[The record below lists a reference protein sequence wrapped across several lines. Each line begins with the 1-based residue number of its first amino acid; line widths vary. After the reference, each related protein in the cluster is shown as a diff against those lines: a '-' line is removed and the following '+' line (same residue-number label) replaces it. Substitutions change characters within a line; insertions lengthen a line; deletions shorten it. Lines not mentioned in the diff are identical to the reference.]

1 MEHIYNITAAVDTAI
16 AAQWVEEACASFL
29 PALAKVP
36 GVSAVELIEVHSDDA
51 PAAPRSYTVQV
62 RFSGKDSLEAFL
74 GALER
79 EAESRLFERFGQR
92 YLTFRLQ
99 LDSLH
104 KIASAGE

>member
-1 MEHIYNITAAVDTAI
+1 MEYIYNITAAVDTAI
-16 AAQWVEEACASFL
+16 AAQWVKEACASFL

-36 GVSAVELIEVHSDDA
+36 GVSAVELIEVHSAAA
-51 PAAPRSYTVQV
+51 PAATRSYTVQV

-104 KIASAGE
+104 KIASTGE

>member
-36 GVSAVELIEVHSDDA
+36 GVSAVEVIE
-51 PAAPRSYTVQV
+51 VQV

-104 KIASAGE
+104 KIASTGE